1 MVRETAFDGLKNGGG
16 ALAAGHSADFSGE
29 HFFQRSARPLA
40 GRSEHEGLTLF
51 DPEQT
56 QGAAAVVV
64 GAAISR
70 PCEAEQRLQAFLGF
84 VAGRASGRTDRKSTR
99 LNSSH

>member
-70 PCEAEQRLQAFLGF
+70 PCEAEQRRSEEHTSELQSLMRISDAVFCW
-84 VAGRASGRTDRKSTR
+84 KEK
-99 LNSSH
+99 